1 MDKTKKNNPP
11 VKSSGQ
17 LFFKSL
23 LLTAIGIALIVIG
36 FVSAGYFA
44 GVIR

>member
-1 MDKTKKNNPP
+1 MDKTKKNIQPA
-11 VKSSGQ
+11 KSNAK
-17 LFFKSL
+17 LFFKAL

-36 FVSAGYFA
+36 FISAGYLA